1 MRVPKRLRSHLSE
14 DDLDLIA
21 NAISEAERETSG
33 ELRVHI
39 VPRLLPF
46 ENARKR
52 AIREFFRLGVD
63 GTKDG
68 SGVLL
73 FLAVR
78 SHRFEIVADQTINEE
93 VGEEA
98 WNEIALEITSHI
110 RENGIGDGLQHG
122 VRRIGSFLSRHF
134 PIQPDD
140 VNELPDEVTFE

>member
-14 DDLDLIA
+14 EDLDRIA
-21 NAISEAERETSG
+21 NAISEAELATSG

-39 VPRLLPF
+39 VPRLLPL
-46 ENARKR
+46 ENARRR

-63 GTKDG
+63 RTKDG

-78 SHRFEIVADQTINEE
+78 SGRFEIVADQAINKE
-93 VGEEA
+93 VGGEA
-98 WNEIALEITSHI
+98 WHEIAVEITSHI
-110 RENGIGDGLQHG
+110 RENGIGDGLEHG
-122 VRRIGSFLSRHF
+122 VRRIGGFLARHF

-140 VNELPDEVTFE
+140 VNELPDEVTFG

>member
-1 MRVPKRLRSHLSE
+1 MRVPKRLRSQLSE
-14 DDLDLIA
+14 EDLDRIA
-21 NAISEAERETSG
+21 AAIGEAERGTAG

-39 VPRLLPF
+39 VSRLLPL

-63 GTKDG
+63 RTKDG

-78 SHRFEIVADQTINEE
+78 SHRFEIVADRAINDK
-93 VGEEA
+93 VGEESWA
-98 WNEIALEITSHI
+98 DIAVEITSHI
-110 RENGIGDGLQHG
+110 RENGIGDGLEHG
-122 VRRIGSFLSRHF
+122 IRRIGGFLSLHF

-140 VNELPDEVTFE
+140 VNELPDEVTFG

>member
-14 DDLDLIA
+14 EDLDRIA
-21 NAISEAERETSG
+21 NAVSEAERATSG

-39 VPRLLPF
+39 VPRLLPL

-63 GTKDG
+63 RTRDG

-78 SHRFEIVADQTINEE
+78 SHRFEIVADQAINQK
-93 VGEEA
+93 VGDEA

-110 RENGIGDGLQHG
+110 RKKGIGDGLEHG
-122 VRRIGSFLSRHF
+122 IRRIGGFLARHF
-134 PIQPDD
+134 PILPDD
-140 VNELPDEVTFE
+140 VNELPDEVTFG

>member
-14 DDLDLIA
+14 EDLDRIA
-21 NAISEAERETSG
+21 NAISEAELATSG

-39 VPRLLPF
+39 VPRLLPL

-63 GTKDG
+63 RTKDG

-78 SHRFEIVADQTINEE
+78 SGRFEIVADQAINKE
-93 VGEEA
+93 VGGEA
-98 WNEIALEITSHI
+98 WNEIAVEITSHI
-110 RENGIGDGLQHG
+110 RENGIGDGLEHG
-122 VRRIGSFLSRHF
+122 VRRIGGFLARHF

-140 VNELPDEVTFE
+140 VNELPDEVTFG

>member
-14 DDLDLIA
+14 EDLDRIA
-21 NAISEAERETSG
+21 DAIGDAERETSG

-39 VPRLLPF
+39 IPRLLPF

-63 GTKDG
+63 KTKDG

-78 SHRFEIVADQTINEE
+78 SGRFEIVADRAINER
-93 VGEEA
+93 VGDDA
-98 WNEIALEITSHI
+98 WNEIAVEITSHI
-110 RENGIGDGLQHG
+110 RENGIGDGLEHG
-122 VRRIGSFLSRHF
+122 VRRIGGFLSEHF

-140 VNELPDEVTFE
+140 VNELPDEVTFG

>member
-1 MRVPKRLRSHLSE
+1 MRVPKRLRAHLSE
-14 DDLDLIA
+14 DDLDQIA
-21 NAISEAERETSG
+21 AAIGEAERETSG

-39 VPRLLPF
+39 VPRLLPL
-46 ENARKR
+46 ESARRR

-63 GTKDG
+63 RTKDG

-78 SHRFEIVADQTINEE
+78 SHRFEIVADRAINEQ
-93 VGEEA
+93 VGAEA
-98 WNEIALEITSHI
+98 WNEIAAEITDHI

-122 VRRIGSFLSRHF
+122 VRRIGAFLAQHF

-140 VNELPDEVTFE
+140 VNELPDEVTFG

>member
-14 DDLDLIA
+14 EDLERIA

-33 ELRVHI
+33 ELRIHI
-39 VPRLLPF
+39 VPRLLPL

-63 GTKDG
+63 RTNDG

-78 SHRFEIVADQTINEE
+78 SGRFEIVADRAINEK
-93 VGEEA
+93 VGDDA
-98 WNEIALEITSHI
+98 WNEIAFEITNHI
-110 RENGIGDGLQHG
+110 CKNGIADGLEHG
-122 VRRIGSFLSRHF
+122 VRRIGEFLAHHF
-134 PIQPDD
+134 PIQPND
-140 VNELPDEVTFE
+140 VNELSDEVTFG

>member
-1 MRVPKRLRSHLSE
+1 MRVPKPLRSHLSE
-14 DDLDLIA
+14 EDLDRIA

-33 ELRVHI
+33 ELRVH
-39 VPRLLPF
+39 VVARLLPL

-52 AIREFFRLGVD
+52 AVREFFRLGVD
-63 GTKDG
+63 RTKDG

-78 SHRFEIVADQTINEE
+78 SHRFEIVADRAINAK

-110 RENGIGDGLQHG
+110 RENGIGDGLEHG
-122 VRRIGSFLSRHF
+122 VRRIGGFLAQHF

-140 VNELPDEVTFE
+140 VNELPDEVTFG

>member
-1 MRVPKRLRSHLSE
+1 MRVPKRLRAHLSE

-63 GTKDG
+63 RTTDG

-78 SHRFEIVADQTINEE
+78 SHRFEIVADQTINGK

-140 VNELPDEVTFE
+140 VNELPDEVTFG